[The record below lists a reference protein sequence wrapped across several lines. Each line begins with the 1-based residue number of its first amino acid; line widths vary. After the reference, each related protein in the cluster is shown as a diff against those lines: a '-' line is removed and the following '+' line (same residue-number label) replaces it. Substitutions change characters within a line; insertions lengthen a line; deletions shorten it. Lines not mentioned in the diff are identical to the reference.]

1 MHDWQS
7 ISSRGVVIVLAIAS
21 AFSTFAQVNVLTQHN
36 DNARTGLNANETVLT
51 PTNVNLFGFGKIFS
65 QPVDG
70 VIYAQPLVVSGLT
83 IPGKGTHN
91 VVFVATQHD
100 SIYAF
105 DADNN
110 LGPNAAPL
118 WHDIF
123 INPAAGITSVT
134 TGDVGGC
141 TSFRENEIG
150 IVGTPVIDAAAGTLY
165 LVARTRE
172 PQPPNNQTFIQ
183 VHRLHAL

>member
-1 MHDWQS
+1 MRRFV
-7 ISSRGVVIVLAIAS
+7 ISSFGFGLVLIATSVFS
-21 AFSTFAQVNVLTQHN
+21 AWAQVSVLTQHN

-51 PTNVNLFGFGKIFS
+51 PTNVNLYGFGKIFS

-100 SIYAF
+100 SVYAF
-105 DADNN
+105 DADSN

-123 INPAAGITSVT
+123 INPAAGITPVT
-134 TGDVGGC
+134 TAE
-141 TSFRENEIG
+141 TYASMS
-150 IVGTPVIDAAAGTLY
+150 
-165 LVARTRE
+165 
-172 PQPPNNQTFIQ
+172 
-183 VHRLHAL
+183 